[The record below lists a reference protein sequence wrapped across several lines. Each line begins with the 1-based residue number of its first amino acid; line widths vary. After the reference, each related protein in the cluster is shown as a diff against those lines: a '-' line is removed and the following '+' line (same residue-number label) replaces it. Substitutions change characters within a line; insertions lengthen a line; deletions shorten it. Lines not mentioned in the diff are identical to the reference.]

1 MKKLNYLWMLGL
13 LMFAAVNFGA
23 CSSDGDDAPS
33 SSSELVG
40 LWESVSVEGWTKLN
54 GEIYDGVEVENE
66 KVRIKFN
73 ADGTWVGYE
82 FNEGEWEADS
92 TGTWDYKNGKLYI
105 TEEQEEEGEEDD
117 EAIVSV
123 DYLTVKELTS
133 SSLVL
138 EVSLEDNYA
147 GMLYEF
153 YVCLTMKKI

>member
-1 MKKLNYLWMLGL
+1 MKNNFLWFLGL
-13 LMFAAVNFGA
+13 FMFAAVSFSA
-23 CSSDGDDAPS
+23 CSSNDDDPS

-40 LWESVSVEGWTKLN
+40 LWEAVSVEGWTKLN
-54 GEIYDGVEVENE
+54 GEIYDGVELENE

-82 FNEGEWEADS
+82 FNEGEWKADS
-92 TGTWDYKNGKLYI
+92 TGTWDYKNGKLYV
-105 TEEQEEEGEEDD
+105 TEEQEEDGEEDD

-138 EVSLEDNYA
+138 EVSLEEDYA

-153 YVCLTMKKI
+153 YACVKMKKI